1 VCFQFICLQFYALSH
16 LKKLYEGFVSKYSLS
31 DNGSRPAQVDI
42 GKCSALRPGQQGA
55 LVEHYTSQGMYCVLT
70 TVLLIMYFF
79 HCWYIFVYSIGWKDE
94 RGSEQ
99 VRSIENRLME
109 NDDSLACVRNFQGVV
124 LASFDDGKWITED
137 A

>member
-79 HCWYIFVYSIGWKDE
+79 SLLVYICLF
-94 RGSEQ
+94 
-99 VRSIENRLME
+99 NRLE
-109 NDDSLACVRNFQGVV
+109 RRAGIR
-124 LASFDDGKWITED
+124 AS
-137 A
+137 